1 MNGLREQVMNGS
13 VQRGDIRLAAAVA
26 AGPVRNNLVALGLL
40 EGAVQA
46 STKRGRRCA
55 IQLQGAGAEY
65 ESSEDATNAGSRVS
79 TRLHPPSFS
88 VGFGLS
94 VGNPPP
100 LGFIVAA

>member
-46 STKRGRRCA
+46 STK
-55 IQLQGAGAEY
+55 
-65 ESSEDATNAGSRVS
+65 
-79 TRLHPPSFS
+79 
-88 VGFGLS
+88 
-94 VGNPPP
+94 
-100 LGFIVAA
+100 VAAGVPFSFKGQVQNMSPLKMQRMQAAALALGCIPLLLVSVSGCRWETRRH